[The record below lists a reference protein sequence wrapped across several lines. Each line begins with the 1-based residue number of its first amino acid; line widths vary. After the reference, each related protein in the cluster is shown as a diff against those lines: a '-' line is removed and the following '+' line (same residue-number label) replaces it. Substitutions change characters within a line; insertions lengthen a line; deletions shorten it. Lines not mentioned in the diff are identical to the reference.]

1 MATLTKEQVEQKL
14 QQLKQLAEEANA
26 LTKEL
31 AEAGVLELSE
41 EDLEQVAGG
50 NVPPKRSSSKDQ
62 PRSRPKSFDFF
73 SPHAPDDKPFPTVK
87 LD

>member
-31 AEAGVLELSE
+31 AKAGVLELSE

-50 NVPPKRSSSKDQ
+50 IILPKRSGIPDQ
-62 PRSRPKSFDFF
+62 PWSRPKSFDFF